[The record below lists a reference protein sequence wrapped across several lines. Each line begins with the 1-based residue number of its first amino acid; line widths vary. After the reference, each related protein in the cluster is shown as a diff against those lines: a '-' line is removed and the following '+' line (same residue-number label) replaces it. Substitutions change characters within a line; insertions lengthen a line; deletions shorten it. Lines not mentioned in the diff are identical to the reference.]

1 MAFGRYTTNA
11 RDPHAY
17 GTCDGGAAASTNAAA
32 VLHVVLLRL
41 PRDFASRAAAMRLDL
56 RGTVPMRQAEC
67 ECSGRFEAGGP
78 QSSAAIIS
86 SALRVRNAVE
96 RRHTLQP
103 LRIFALRRCRAQ
115 LQRPAVRRLDLVGP
129 RSSAIGQGRQPTS
142 DGGNVASITS
152 AGRTS
157 RPFFGVE
164 STFLLVESTFACSR
178 VTVFGRRLDEQ

>member
-67 ECSGRFEAGGP
+67 ECSGRFEAGGR

-103 LRIFALRRCRAQ
+103 LRIFCIETEPDATAAATVQRDLRARECATARSGRAEQ
-115 LQRPAVRRLDLVGP
+115 LCNRSADVELPAACQRK
-129 RSSAIGQGRQPTS
+129 I
-142 DGGNVASITS
+142 
-152 AGRTS
+152 
-157 RPFFGVE
+157 
-164 STFLLVESTFACSR
+164 FA
-178 VTVFGRRLDEQ
+178 FP